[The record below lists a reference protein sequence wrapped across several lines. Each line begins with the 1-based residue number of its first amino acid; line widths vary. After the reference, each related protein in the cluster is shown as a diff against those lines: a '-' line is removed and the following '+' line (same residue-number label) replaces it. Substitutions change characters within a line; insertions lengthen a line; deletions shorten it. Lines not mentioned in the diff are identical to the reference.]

1 MRRFG
6 EWLARH
12 RWFISVFLAALA
24 VRLHWNLH
32 VHPLGDYIYSDM
44 AGYLQRADRLLRNP
58 QDRYEYAV
66 FFPFGTHVLLAG
78 IKALFGIDNYR
89 AVGAVYALMGA
100 GTAAF
105 GYAVAARVARFR
117 FVAPAVGFVGIF
129 YYPQFALGGYILSEP
144 PFAFF
149 LMAAMLSAVRLAD
162 EGKHRDAWGLGLWA
176 GLGAWIRPQML
187 LSAAFV
193 GIYWLVRRRAL
204 SQVRWVHMLQAAV
217 PLALTL
223 GLSAAHFHYHTGRRG
238 LVSENGSF
246 NLVFGR
252 CHNGKIESLPDGKG
266 HGHVHFRP
274 PPLLQV
280 EAHVQKARERGEVPK
295 IDLRPAIGETIS
307 YRGYI
312 GDREKHMEFI
322 RKCVQVTGIWGQIEY
337 GWTNV
342 VLLWRHNTPWPD
354 SGRATWRK
362 PAKWWTHQHRIW
374 FAIPGLVG
382 IVFMFLPGT
391 RNAKLGLL
399 SVNALALVVT
409 SAIYF
414 GGTRHREPYDL
425 ISIALAFEVYGLVLL
440 FLWQRWFRKLTQAR
454 SPAASRRIDD
464 LLRTDDHRTAPPT
477 P

>member
-1 MRRFG
+1 LTPRSTTWMRRFG

-44 AGYLQRADRLLRNP
+44 AGYVQRADRLLRNP

-176 GLGAWIRPQML
+176 GLGAWIRPQM
-187 LSAAFV
+187 
-193 GIYWLVRRRAL
+193 
-204 SQVRWVHMLQAAV
+204 
-217 PLALTL
+217 
-223 GLSAAHFHYHTGRRG
+223 
-238 LVSENGSF
+238 
-246 NLVFGR
+246 
-252 CHNGKIESLPDGKG
+252 
-266 HGHVHFRP
+266 
-274 PPLLQV
+274 
-280 EAHVQKARERGEVPK
+280 
-295 IDLRPAIGETIS
+295 
-307 YRGYI
+307 
-312 GDREKHMEFI
+312 
-322 RKCVQVTGIWGQIEY
+322 
-337 GWTNV
+337 
-342 VLLWRHNTPWPD
+342 
-354 SGRATWRK
+354 
-362 PAKWWTHQHRIW
+362 
-374 FAIPGLVG
+374 
-382 IVFMFLPGT
+382 
-391 RNAKLGLL
+391 
-399 SVNALALVVT
+399 
-409 SAIYF
+409 
-414 GGTRHREPYDL
+414 
-425 ISIALAFEVYGLVLL
+425 
-440 FLWQRWFRKLTQAR
+440 
-454 SPAASRRIDD
+454 
-464 LLRTDDHRTAPPT
+464 
-477 P
+477 